1 MPIEN
6 VIINFEIG
14 KDEVT
19 PALDNLELPPEI
31 LADFKKLTEL
41 IQSGKGTT
49 AELID
54 TFKKVSS
61 AAIKMGKSVED
72 AFGAGIKD
80 ALEEAGVSLE
90 EFEKALKKANAPAI
104 TLKKE
109 LRDLKETMARMKA
122 EGKDTGKEFDDL
134 RSRAGKL
141 ADAIN
146 DANAEIK
153 NAGSDTRNIDN
164 VVGSISALAGGY
176 AAVQGAAALFGSES
190 EGLQKTLIKVN
201 GAMALATGIQQ
212 IANGLQKEGALIKLA
227 DVIATKSQSAAQYVY
242 AAAVGESTGAMK
254 AFRIA
259 LLATGIGAIVFVLY
273 EAAKAMGVF
282 GDNTKETTDR
292 AAELAKGIH
301 DLNTEL
307 DANLAALKQSSAL
320 QAETLKQRGANEKTL
335 HDQNINSI
343 KQENELILAAAKEKV
358 KLLGFEQYVRN
369 KQDAENLLAI
379 KKLQAESGTAS
390 KENQAR
396 LDEEV
401 KAVQE
406 VVDAYQKLSENNNA
420 IALKDAQFQTQVI
433 LDAAKKRKEALDK
446 AAKDALAQS
455 QETDKNFILAAIERA
470 NKEIEQE
477 QIAFDNKQ
485 EIEEQKREEIEKT
498 KKAAIDAVAAAAQA
512 GQEAGLKEVEDA
524 KKAEEA
530 KRQERIKTV
539 NTMIEL
545 ASQIGSVFSA
555 LNDLQTSKDTAMIAA
570 QKKRIE
576 EELKAGVITQKQ
588 AEAKQKALDKVE
600 REARNRAAEREK
612 KAAVFQAILAIPRA
626 FLKGLEDGGIYLA
639 AVYAA
644 LAAVEAGI
652 IASKPVPRFFRGKQ
666 DRYEGPGVV
675 ADMGSEIVERD
686 GRMFLYT
693 KPTQTY
699 LAATD
704 KVYTADKTRQ
714 IMHNTRINTTVRP
727 AQADRFDYDR
737 FAKAIP
743 AAGLH
748 VNIDKDGITEWTKG
762 SLSRTT
768 YMDKRY
774 SSK

>member
-109 LRDLKETMARMKA
+109 LRDLKEAMARMKA

-134 RSRAGKL
+134 RARAGKL

-190 EGLQKTLIKVN
+190 DELQKTLIKVN

-242 AAAVGESTGAMK
+242 AAAVGTSTGAMK

-390 KENQAR
+390 KANQAR

-455 QETDKNFILAAIERA
+455 LETDKNFILAAIERA

-498 KKAAIDAVAAAAQA
+498 KQAAIAAVAAAAQA
-512 GQEAGLKEVEDA
+512 GEEAGLKEVEDT

-545 ASQIGSVFSA
+545 ATRIGSVFSA

-588 AEAKQKALDKVE
+588 AEAKQKALDKAE

-704 KVYTADKTRQ
+704 KVYTAGKTRQ

-727 AQADRFDYDR
+727 AQSERFDYDR